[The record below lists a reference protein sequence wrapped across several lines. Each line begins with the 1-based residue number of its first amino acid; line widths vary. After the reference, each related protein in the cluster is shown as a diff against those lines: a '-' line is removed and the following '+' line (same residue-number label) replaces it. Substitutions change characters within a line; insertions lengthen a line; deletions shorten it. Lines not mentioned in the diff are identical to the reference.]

1 MGEAH
6 GGGGRRD
13 VLRKAP
19 PMLTLKRAFN
29 SFLERVMPT
38 GLYPRSLIII
48 IAPVILLQGAVAF
61 LFMERHY
68 ELVTKRLATAVGQDI
83 AALIELRAAE
93 PGKENELR
101 LERIAREK
109 LSLLVEFMPPQPLPP
124 ARPKPFFSIVDASL
138 LREITDEVKRPIW
151 IDTVGRS
158 NFVEI
163 RVDLGDA
170 LMKVLAKRS
179 QSYASN
185 SHIFFIWMAAAS
197 AVLLVISII
206 FLKKQ
211 IRPILALSE
220 AAESFGKG
228 RDAPEFKVKGAREVR
243 LAAVSFI
250 DMRNRIERA
259 MEQRTTMLAGV
270 SHDLRTIL
278 TRFRLQLAMLEE
290 SPEVEELNRDV
301 EEMSRMLEA
310 YIAFVRGDASEAA
323 APTDIPAM
331 LDDLKRGAEH
341 HGVQA
346 SVETH
351 GQPTAM
357 VRPDAFRRCLQNLVA
372 NATRYARRI
381 SITAVHDGRKL
392 EVRIDDDG
400 PGIPAELREEAFRP
414 FLRLDESRA
423 QDASGGSSGLGLAI
437 TRDIARSHGGDVTL
451 EASPLGGLRAVVRVP
466 A

>member
-1 MGEAH
+1 MSLQRSFSA
-6 GGGGRRD
+6 
-13 VLRKAP
+13 
-19 PMLTLKRAFN
+19 
-29 SFLERVMPT
+29 FLERVMPE

-48 IAPVILLQGAVAF
+48 VAPVVLLQGAVAF

-68 ELVTKRLATAVGQDI
+68 DLVTRRLSTAVGRDI
-83 AALIELRAAE
+83 SALVELRSST
-93 PGKENELR
+93 PGPDQEQK

-109 LSLLVEFMPPQPLPP
+109 LSLQVEFLPPQPLPP
-124 ARPKPFFSIVDASL
+124 ARPKPFFSILDASL
-138 LREITDEVKRPIW
+138 LKEITDEVKKPIW

-163 RVDLGDA
+163 RVQLGDA
-170 LMKVLAKRS
+170 VMKVLAKRS
-179 QSYASN
+179 QTYASN
-185 SHIFFIWMAAAS
+185 SHIFLIWMVVAS
-197 AVLLVISII
+197 AVILGVAIV

-211 IRPILALSE
+211 IRPILALS
-220 AAESFGKG
+220 AAADSFGKG
-228 RDAPEFKVKGAREVR
+228 RDAPDFKVKGAREVR

-278 TRFRLQLAMLEE
+278 TRFRLQLAMLDDA
-290 SPEVEELNRDV
+290 PEVEDLNRDV

-310 YIAFVRGDASEAA
+310 YIAFVRGDGGEATA
-323 APTDIPAM
+323 ATDIPA
-331 LDDLKRGAEH
+331 LLEDLKRAAETHGAK
-341 HGVQA
+341 A

-351 GQPTAM
+351 GQPIAM

-372 NATRYARRI
+372 NAARYARRVAL
-381 SITAVHDGRKL
+381 TAVHDGRVL
-392 EVRIDDDG
+392 EVRVDDDG
-400 PGIPAELREEAFRP
+400 PGIPADRREDAFRP
-414 FLRLDESRA
+414 FLRLDEARCLA
-423 QDASGGSSGLGLAI
+423 QEGGSSGLGLAI

>member
-1 MGEAH
+1 
-6 GGGGRRD
+6 
-13 VLRKAP
+13 
-19 PMLTLKRAFN
+19 MLSLKRAFN
-29 SFLERVMPT
+29 DFLERVMPT

-48 IAPVILLQGAVAF
+48 IAPVVLLQGAVAF

-83 AALIELRAAE
+83 SALIDLRAAE
-93 PGKENELR
+93 PGEANEHR

-109 LSLLVEFMPPQPLPP
+109 LSLQVEFLPAQPLPP

-138 LREITDEVKRPIW
+138 LREISDEVKRPIW

-170 LMKVLAKRS
+170 VMKVLAKRS

-185 SHIFFIWMAAAS
+185 SHIFLIWMVAAS
-197 AVLLVISII
+197 AVLLGIAIV

-228 RDAPEFKVKGAREVR
+228 RDAPDYFKVKGAREVR

-278 TRFRLQLAMLEE
+278 TRFRLQLALLDE

-310 YIAFVRGDASEAA
+310 YMAFVRGDANEAA
-323 APTDIPAM
+323 SATDIPAM

-341 HGVQA
+341 HGVKT

-351 GQPTAM
+351 GQPIAM
-357 VRPDAFRRCLQNLVA
+357 VRADAFRRCLQNLVA

-381 SITAVHDGRKL
+381 SITAVHDGRRL

-400 PGIPAELREEAFRP
+400 PGIPMEKREEVFRP

-423 QDASGGSSGLGLAI
+423 QDADGGSSGLGLAI